1 MDLKQMNY
9 IKFPNNFGELE
20 DELSNYNA
28 SKAVILPIP
37 YEKTTTYVKGA
48 AKGPQA
54 ILEASRNMEL
64 YDEELAKDICEV
76 GICTLNELKI
86 GEEPEQMVNIVSENV
101 KNLISDKKF
110 PVVIGGEHSITPGCV
125 KAFSQSYDDFSILQL
140 DAHTDLRE
148 EYGKTKFS
156 HACAM
161 RRCLDICK
169 NIVQVGVR
177 SLCSEEADFIKK
189 NKLKIL
195 WAKDTFGND
204 AWFDDAISRLSKNVY
219 ITLDLDVFDPS
230 ILPSSGTPEPG
241 GLYYY
246 QMLKFLRRV
255 FENKNVV
262 GFDVVELCPNE
273 KDVSSDFTA
282 SKILYKMIGYKFAQ
296 K

>member
-1 MDLKQMNY
+1 
-9 IKFPNNFGELE
+9 
-20 DELSNYNA
+20 
-28 SKAVILPIP
+28 
-37 YEKTTTYVKGA
+37 
-48 AKGPQA
+48 
-54 ILEASRNMEL
+54 
-64 YDEELAKDICEV
+64 
-76 GICTLNELKI
+76 
-86 GEEPEQMVNIVSENV
+86 MVNIVSENV